1 MRVVTTKIPW
11 DMAQKLD
18 QLSEQDGRSKSWV
31 IRQALSDYL
40 GKVEELDRYIQVG
53 IDAHEDGD
61 LADHEE
67 MEHEIEQWG
76 QK

>member
-40 GKVEELDRYIQVG
+40 GKVEELDRYIQEG
-53 IDAHEDGD
+53 IDAHEDGG
-61 LADHEE
+61 LTGQEE
-67 MEHEIEQWG
+67 VEREIEQWG

>member
-53 IDAHEDGD
+53 IDAHEDGG
-61 LADHEE
+61 LAGHEE